1 MNYAFSEEERY
12 DLDRYLWLDYMIE
25 SLWTYYKT
33 KYMGRVEITQEEEDE
48 IIRLVDTIYTLEED
62 IIDVLTKGIIDF
74 SMIKSYKELNN
85 VSNWPTRFC

>member
-1 MNYAFSEEERY
+1 
-12 DLDRYLWLDYMIE
+12 
-25 SLWTYYKT
+25 
-33 KYMGRVEITQEEEDE
+33 MGRVEITQEEEDE